1 MIYENELQS
10 LVVDLSFGMTQNSN
24 STTYHNLSSNMS
36 LKKFFKNYTTL
47 SRNKNIKKTLVGV
60 LHQHYYI

>member
-10 LVVDLSFGMTQNSN
+10 LVVDLSFGMTKNSN

-47 SRNKNIKKTLVGV
+47 SRNKNIKKP
-60 LHQHYYI
+60 